1 MDVIVKPLYY
11 MKIYGVM
18 SVDVVC
24 AKKNAT
30 IIEVATR
37 IVLGGFNGIPI
48 INDDGMVIGML
59 TTIDILNAI
68 KAGKD
73 INSAT
78 IEEIMTVNPIVINQ
92 NKEIEETIDIMNK
105 NRISM
110 VPVVEDD
117 GRIIGICSRSDI
129 IKEILNERYVV
140 IGRKKITTT
149 TLGE

>member
-1 MDVIVKPLYY
+1 
-11 MKIYGVM
+11 MKIYDVM

-30 IIEVATR
+30 IIEAATR

-73 INSAT
+73 INRAT
-78 IEEIMTVNPIVINQ
+78 IDEIMTVNPIVINQ

-117 GRIIGICSRSDI
+117 SRIIGICSRSDI
-129 IKEILNERYVV
+129 IKEILNERFVV